1 MTNFFFLRL
10 TQNCVWL
17 ETKREQKGIASS
29 FAILSLNHTELLL
42 VVISVLLRLNSKVAA
57 TNFEI
62 VPSLSMVYVSSPCGV
77 GWLYR
82 LVYFPDQ
89 KSYDLIPEHF
99 FMPTI
104 PNHMVAEIWQRYHGA
119 VVQPF
124 CIGGPQDGD
133 TDKGNTG
140 TTCLD
145 STRMGVRI
153 VTMETTG
160 HGDWWTVRRIDDHQV
175 GVQEIVL

>member
-1 MTNFFFLRL
+1 
-10 TQNCVWL
+10 
-17 ETKREQKGIASS
+17 
-29 FAILSLNHTELLL
+29 
-42 VVISVLLRLNSKVAA
+42 
-57 TNFEI
+57 
-62 VPSLSMVYVSSPCGV
+62 MVYVTSPCRI

-89 KSYDLIPEHF
+89 KNYDLVPEHIF
-99 FMPTI
+99 QPTI
-104 PNHMVAEIWQRYHGA
+104 PNHMVNEIWQRYHGA

-124 CIGGPQDGD
+124 CIGGPQDSN

-140 TTCLD
+140 TTSLD

-153 VTMETTG
+153 VAMEATG
-160 HGDWWTVRRIDDHQV
+160 YGDWWTVRRVDDHQV